1 MSEIGEKAVA
11 TLDEKGQSVVEY
23 VFVTAFCV
31 LILIGATIAVL
42 DAMSEFYTDLTRLI
56 CLPLP

>member
-1 MSEIGEKAVA
+1 VRKLGER
-11 TLDEKGQSVVEY
+11 GQTAVEY
-23 VFVTAFCV
+23 ALLTTWCV

-42 DAMSEFYTDLTRLI
+42 DATADFYVDVTRLI